1 MLYSEISQKPASSM
15 SSHVLVSIGPSAVLL
30 VECVVSVPG
39 EFMQVLGR
47 NLNTACI
54 SVCNNATWAIG
65 ELSLQLGKDM
75 QPHLQLVL
83 SQLIENINRQVCQ
96 LYCVAGISGLYILT
110 QNTPKTLLENTAI
123 TIGRLGLVCP
133 VEVAPYLPQFL
144 PMWCQTLRTI
154 RDNEEKDSAFR
165 GICAMI
171 GVNPQGVLQH
181 FMFFCDAV
189 ASWNTPRDDLRETF
203 HKVSHS

>member
-1 MLYSEISQKPASSM
+1 M
-15 SSHVLVSIGPSAVLL
+15 
-30 VECVVSVPG
+30 
-39 EFMQVLGR
+39 
-47 NLNTACI
+47 
-54 SVCNNATWAIG
+54 VCSYW
-65 ELSLQLGKDM
+65 
-75 QPHLQLVL
+75 
-83 SQLIENINRQVCQ
+83 
-96 LYCVAGISGLYILT
+96 T

-133 VEVAPYLPQFL
+133 ADVAPFLPQFL

-171 GVNPQGVLQH
+171 SVNPRGVLQH

-203 HKVSHS
+203 HKVHSLLGSEVSGHESPSLRSCMASRMRWERRTGGRLLISFLLF

>member
-1 MLYSEISQKPASSM
+1 
-15 SSHVLVSIGPSAVLL
+15 
-30 VECVVSVPG
+30 
-39 EFMQVLGR
+39 MQVLGL
-47 NLNTACI
+47 NLNTAYI

-65 ELSLQLGKDM
+65 ELSLQLGEGI
-75 QPHLQLVL
+75 QPSLQLVL
-83 SQLIENINRQVCQ
+83 QQLIENINR
-96 LYCVAGISGLYILT
+96 

-133 VEVAPYLPQFL
+133 AEVATFLPQFL

-171 GVNPQGVLQH
+171 SVNPRGVLQH

-189 ASWNTPRDDLRETF
+189 ASWNTPRDDLKETF
-203 HKVSHS
+203 HKVSFLPSQPPILLYPLPSLQGLSSVYILQYLISAHLEALVFRFKKVIFRLRFLQIPF

>member
-1 MLYSEISQKPASSM
+1 MVCS
-15 SSHVLVSIGPSAVLL
+15 
-30 VECVVSVPG
+30 
-39 EFMQVLGR
+39 
-47 NLNTACI
+47 NLN
-54 SVCNNATWAIG
+54 
-65 ELSLQLGKDM
+65 
-75 QPHLQLVL
+75 HL
-83 SQLIENINRQVCQ
+83 
-96 LYCVAGISGLYILT
+96 

-133 VEVAPYLPQFL
+133 VEVAPFLPQFL

-171 GVNPQGVLQH
+171 SVNPQGVLQH

-189 ASWNTPRDDLRETF
+189 ASWNTPRDDLKETF
-203 HKVSHS
+203 HKASGQSWCTEKSVVLTSLADSAWLQE

>member
-1 MLYSEISQKPASSM
+1 MGHRRAVPAAWQGDAAQPAAGSLPAHREHQQTGLST
-15 SSHVLVSIGPSAVLL
+15 VYEGN
-30 VECVVSVPG
+30 EVSV
-39 EFMQVLGR
+39 
-47 NLNTACI
+47 
-54 SVCNNATWAIG
+54 VCSYW
-65 ELSLQLGKDM
+65 
-75 QPHLQLVL
+75 
-83 SQLIENINRQVCQ
+83 
-96 LYCVAGISGLYILT
+96 T

-133 VEVAPYLPQFL
+133 TDVAPFLPQFL

-171 GVNPQGVLQH
+171 SVNPRGVLQH

-203 HKVSHS
+203 HKVHTICWCRRECVNLPPSDPAWLQE

>member
-1 MLYSEISQKPASSM
+1 MLVY
-15 SSHVLVSIGPSAVLL
+15 
-30 VECVVSVPG
+30 
-39 EFMQVLGR
+39 
-47 NLNTACI
+47 
-54 SVCNNATWAIG
+54 W
-65 ELSLQLGKDM
+65 
-75 QPHLQLVL
+75 
-83 SQLIENINRQVCQ
+83 
-96 LYCVAGISGLYILT
+96 T

-133 VEVAPYLPQFL
+133 TEVAPFLPQFL

-171 GVNPQGVLQH
+171 SVNPRGVLQH

-203 HKVSHS
+203 HKVRTPLVLEVKVQCQ